1 MREHA
6 AAERGGGY
14 MIRVDDLSKTYA
26 LGRVT
31 VAALSDVSLEVSAG
45 EMLCITGRSGSG
57 KSTLLRQLSLID
69 KPTSGRVY
77 LDGLEVVALSESKR
91 SRLRLSQLGYVF
103 QEYALIPELTA
114 VENVFLPAMMTGR
127 SRRECAGRAG
137 ELLELVGL
145 GERAKH
151 RPRELSGGEQ
161 QRVAIARALVNDPTV
176 IYADEP
182 TANLDS
188 LSGATVMETFQ
199 RLNRDLGVTI
209 LFVSHDPDD
218 GRYASRVVRLRD
230 GVLVEDS
237 GEQA

>member
-1 MREHA
+1 
-6 AAERGGGY
+6 